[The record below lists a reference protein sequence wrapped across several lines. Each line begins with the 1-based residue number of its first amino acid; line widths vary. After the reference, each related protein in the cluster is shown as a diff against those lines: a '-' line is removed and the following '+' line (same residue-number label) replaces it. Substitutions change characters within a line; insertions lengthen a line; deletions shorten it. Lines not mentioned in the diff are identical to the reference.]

1 MEQSNFFAKVYLWL
15 FIGLMVT
22 FVTGSV
28 VASSPSM
35 LDVVFADGF
44 FLFIIF
50 AELITVIVLSAR
62 ISKMTPVG
70 AKIGF
75 ILYSFLSG
83 LTFST
88 IFLTYNIDSIMYIF
102 LITALV
108 LLVFSVIGFKTKV
121 DLTGIGTFLIML
133 LFAII
138 IGVIINLFI
147 GSSTIDLA
155 LCVGSLIIFII
166 FIAYDVQKI
175 KRLNEAMPDN
185 DNVAIIGALELYLD
199 FINIFINLLKLFGSS
214 RD

>member
-15 FIGLMVT
+15 FAGLMVT
-22 FVTGSV
+22 FVTGSI
-28 VASSPSM
+28 VASTPAM
-35 LDVVFADGF
+35 LEVVFSKGF
-44 FLFIIF
+44 FFFIVI
-50 AELITVIVLSAR
+50 AELITVIALSAR
-62 ISKMTPVG
+62 ISKMSPQG

-88 IFLTYNIDSIMYIF
+88 IFLAYNINSIMYIF
-102 LITALV
+102 LITALI
-108 LLVFSVIGFKTKV
+108 LLVFSVIGFKTKMN
-121 DLTGIGTFLIML
+121 LTGLGTFLIMI

-138 IGVIINLFI
+138 IGIVINIFI
-147 GSSTIDLA
+147 GSSTLDMA
-155 LCVGSLIIFII
+155 LCIGSLIIFIG

-185 DNVAIIGALELYLD
+185 ENVAIIGALELYLD
-199 FINIFINLLKLFGSS
+199 FINIFINLLSLFGSS